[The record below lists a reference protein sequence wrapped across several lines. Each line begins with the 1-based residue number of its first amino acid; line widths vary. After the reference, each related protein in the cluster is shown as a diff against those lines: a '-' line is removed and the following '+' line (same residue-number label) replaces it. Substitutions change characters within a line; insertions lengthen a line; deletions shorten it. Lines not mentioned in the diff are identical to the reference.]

1 MEILQIKPSPDIS
14 HDAYGCR
21 GLSFAIHVKI
31 ASISSALVA
40 DNDPHTRRRRR
51 RLSNSVRVIVFGF
64 FTAGRRRTSGCCSS
78 VRCSALGIRAREVQR
93 KFRHAVLFVLGQLAH
108 PRNIEDAPTGN
119 SRVQGSRLKRSGVSG
134 HRRSMRAAAS
144 QVDPVADISEVFA
157 LNGKTIDSRRNAL
170 GLGTTRVRRG

>member
-1 MEILQIKPSPDIS
+1 
-14 HDAYGCR
+14 
-21 GLSFAIHVKI
+21 LSFAIHVKI

-64 FTAGRRRTSGCCSS
+64 FTAGRRRTSACCSS

-93 KFRHAVLFVLGQLAH
+93 KFRHAVLFVPGSSRTLAIL
-108 PRNIEDAPTGN
+108 RTRRLVTAE
-119 SRVQGSRLKRSGVSG
+119 VKGSRLKRSGVSG
-134 HRRSMRAAAS
+134 HRRSERAAAS